1 MVREREHDIGGVV
14 AELYNMCNNQLSFI
28 FLGSIVSQ
36 DITYTRYVI
45 NCCAYIFELDFDCLL
60 KPLVF

>member
-14 AELYNMCNNQLSFI
+14 AELYNMYNNQLSLI

-36 DITYTRYVI
+36 DISDTRYII
-45 NCCAYIFELDFDCLL
+45 NCCTYYIELDFDCA
-60 KPLVF
+60 F